1 MSVTMDE
8 MSAKIDASE
17 ARSETKLERAMRRA
31 DIRTE
36 KLVREMEELRAGM
49 MQEMLRQR
57 VWFLITAIFVV
68 ASTVSILS
76 YLDYGRNPQ
85 APIIIN
91 VPTGQLEQTQSQR

>member
-49 MQEMLRQR
+49 M
-57 VWFLITAIFVV
+57 
-68 ASTVSILS
+68 
-76 YLDYGRNPQ
+76 
-85 APIIIN
+85 
-91 VPTGQLEQTQSQR
+91 